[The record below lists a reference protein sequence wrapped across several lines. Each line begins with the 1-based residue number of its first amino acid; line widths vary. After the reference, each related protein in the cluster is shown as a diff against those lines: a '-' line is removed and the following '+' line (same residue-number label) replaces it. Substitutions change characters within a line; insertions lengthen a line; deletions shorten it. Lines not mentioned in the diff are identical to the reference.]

1 MTDADGPVAVVAD
14 TDEVL
19 RHPSAG
25 THLLNEG
32 ERGRLTRFHR
42 ETARRDFVA
51 AHALVRLCAGWLLG
65 VAPTEVAFAQR
76 CPTCRGTDHGR
87 PLLADRPDVHLSLS
101 HADGV
106 VAAAAGHVPVGIDV
120 ERLVRG
126 RGTEVKRHV
135 LTAAELALVTAHA
148 DPDHAF
154 LRQWVRKEALIKIGR
169 TDLDSL
175 DALDLSALPLDGRED
190 GSPLRFE
197 DLYVTDWNDSRRGAL
212 ASVVSAEPA
221 RLATVSRSEASRPS
235 PPPAAAA
242 TPATTR

>member
-1 MTDADGPVAVVAD
+1 MTDAGGPVAVVAG

-19 RHPSAG
+19 RHPPAG

-32 ERGRLTRFHR
+32 ERGRLARFHR

-51 AHALVRLCAGWLLG
+51 AHTLIRLCAGWLLG
-65 VAPTEVAFAQR
+65 IAPTAVAFAQH
-76 CPTCRGTDHGR
+76 CPTCGRTDHGR

-101 HADGV
+101 HTDGV

-120 ERLVRG
+120 ERLKRG
-126 RGTEVKRHV
+126 RSREVMHRV

-175 DALDLSALPLDGRED
+175 DALDLSALPLGGQGDGT
-190 GSPLRFE
+190 PLRFE
-197 DLYVTDWNDSRRGAL
+197 DLYVVDLTDSPREAL
-212 ASVVSAEPA
+212 VTVVSTEPT
-221 RLATVSRSEASRPS
+221 RLGTALTFE
-235 PPPAAAA
+235 
-242 TPATTR
+242 